1 MSDDEDDDCR
11 WYRWTTLF
19 LEYKRNEYFYEID
32 EEYITDPFNLAY
44 LNAQVHH
51 FAEALLMILVCHFA
65 NPRADHMH
73 KEASLKM
80 RDTPLRSMHVTSMAY
95 CTPDT
100 SLLQMALTRWYP
112 FLIRNA
118 DRKRMRSF

>member
-1 MSDDEDDDCR
+1 
-11 WYRWTTLF
+11 
-19 LEYKRNEYFYEID
+19 
-32 EEYITDPFNLAY
+32 
-44 LNAQVHH
+44 
-51 FAEALLMILVCHFA
+51 MILVCHFA

-112 FLIRNA
+112 FLIRMLTGKG
-118 DRKRMRSF
+118 RKVF